1 VGQCFDV
8 TAGTVEDGNG
18 GGEREGPTEWGGW
31 VILVHSARTAVAAV
45 TSVLVARM
53 GLPEAYWAPI
63 TTIVI
68 TQSSLGAALKVS
80 WQRFVGTALGA
91 VLGAIVASH
100 FEPHV
105 LVFGASVFFL
115 GLFCPL
121 ALADR
126 SAYRF
131 GGITLAIV
139 LLIPRA
145 GPALETAFH
154 RFAEVS
160 IGIGVALILAVIWP
174 EREDTP
180 LAENVNNSPR
190 KTNGDQ
196 GKLNEFPPSPA
207 APPAIADERS

>member
-1 VGQCFDV
+1 MP
-8 TAGTVEDGNG
+8 
-18 GGEREGPTEWGGW
+18 GEREGPERWRGR
-31 VILVHSARTAVAAV
+31 VILIHSARTAVAAV
-45 TSVLVARM
+45 ASVLVARLFR
-53 GLPEAYWAPI
+53 LPELYWAPI

-68 TQSSLGAALKVS
+68 TQSSLGALTVS

-91 VLGAIVASH
+91 AVGAIVASH
-100 FEPHV
+100 FGPDLLV
-105 LVFGASVFFL
+105 LGASVFVL
-115 GLFCPL
+115 GLICPL

-139 LLIPRA
+139 LLIPRT
-145 GPALETAFH
+145 GPAWVTAFH

-160 IGIGVALILAVIWP
+160 IGIGVALMLTLIWP
-174 EREDTP
+174 EGEDTP
-180 LAENVNNSPR
+180 LAEKVSDSPR

-196 GKLNEFPPSPA
+196 GKRNELPPSPE